1 MDVKEKKALKL
12 HFSVQWQ
19 FVIQEIKK
27 KKWVDGVSTLFFNFF
42 FKIPGS

>member
-1 MDVKEKKALKL
+1 MDVKEKKTLKL

-27 KKWVDGVSTLFFNFF
+27 KWVDGVSTLFYLFIYF
-42 FKIPGS
+42 IPGS